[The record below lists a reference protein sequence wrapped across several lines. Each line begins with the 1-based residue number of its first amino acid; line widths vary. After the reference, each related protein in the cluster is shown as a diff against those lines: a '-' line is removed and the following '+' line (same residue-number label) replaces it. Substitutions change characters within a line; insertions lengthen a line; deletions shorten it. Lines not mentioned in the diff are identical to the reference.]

1 MFRLLLIVLLG
12 AGAWMYFT
20 ESGQMF
26 FKDNFTAASPPVAV
40 DQRAL
45 QRVQRELLDAQGK
58 LNAARAELAR
68 READDRMAAQQGKR
82 LLFHTDKE
90 LLKRSIQ
97 RWQDEESRLAREL
110 QIVQAGRPATVAR

>member
-1 MFRLLLIVLLG
+1 
-12 AGAWMYFT
+12 MYFT
-20 ESGQMF
+20 ESGQQF
-26 FKDNFTAASPPVAV
+26 FRENFTAAPPPVVV

-45 QRVQRELLDAQGK
+45 QRVQRELLDAQEK

-90 LLKRSIQ
+90 MLKRSIQ
-97 RWQDEESRLAREL
+97 RWQDAESRLTREL
-110 QIVQAGRPATVAR
+110 QMVQAGRSATVAR